1 MHRRTLLTA
10 ALAAPLAVGT
20 PRLWAA
26 PSADAPRL
34 LLVFLRGGYDCASLL
49 VPAASPFYAEARP
62 TIAIPRPG
70 AAADAALPLDADWA
84 LHPAT
89 RDSLHRLWL
98 ERQLAFVPFA
108 GTADTSRSHFEA
120 QDFLE
125 HGGLGGAG
133 WIARYLRARTPA
145 PGALGTV
152 AIGTTLP
159 ESLRGAPG
167 GVVLQRV
174 NDFDLAGDDQRVLAA
189 LRGLYETDSTALGA
203 AGRATLEAE
212 RRLREL
218 RGRDDRADAQ
228 YPDTVLGRGLKEIAK
243 LVKADVGLVATTV
256 DAVGGALG
264 WDTHFV
270 QNTVIGSLIEDLG
283 DSIAAFL
290 EDLGAWRSRVT
301 LVAMTEFGRR
311 VAENTSFGTDHG
323 AGSVAFAIGDDLP
336 MGGGLQRGFTALDA
350 GDLIGPGDVPVTT
363 DLRELILPILR
374 QHAPESDL
382 ASVFA

>member
-1 MHRRTLLTA
+1 MTNAMRITRTDAIDPGFRASPAGERTL
-10 ALAAPLAVGT
+10 VV
-20 PRLWAA
+20 
-26 PSADAPRL
+26 
-34 LLVFLRGGYDCASLL
+34 VFLRGGADGLTL
-49 VPAASPFYAEARP
+49 VPPHGLDGYHRARP
-62 TIAIPRPG
+62 TLAVSKADVIDLDGVFGLNARMRALMPHWERG
-70 AAADAALPLDADWA
+70 ALRIV
-84 LHPAT
+84 T
-89 RDSLHRLWL
+89 G
-98 ERQLAFVPFA
+98 A

-125 HGGLGGAG
+125 HGGRGGAG

-174 NDFDLAGDDQRVLAA
+174 NDFDLAGDDPRVLAA
-189 LRGLYETDSTALGA
+189 LRGLYEADPTRIGA

-212 RRLREL
+212 RKLREL
-218 RGRDDRADAQ
+218 RGNGERSGMR
-228 YPDTVLGRGLKEIAK
+228 YPDTVLGRGLREIAK

-264 WDTHFV
+264 WDTHFL
-270 QNTVIGSLIEDLG
+270 QETAIGPLIEDLG

-290 EDLGAWRSRVT
+290 DDLGAWRSRVT

-336 MGGGLQRGFTALDA
+336 MGGGLHRGFTALDA
-350 GDLIGPGDVPVTT
+350 GDLIGPGDVPVTS
-363 DLRELILPILR
+363 DLRDLLLPILG
-374 QHAPESDL
+374 QHAPGSDL
-382 ASVFA
+382 RGVFG